1 MKTTTQLVFDHHGRD
16 YGQVEI
22 RVTIGRK
29 VRYFATGVRCNRAD
43 FVAGKV
49 VNVLGANEL
58 NERLAMLYGRV
69 CQEVNAALENNA
81 AVAIE
86 DIRRKIWRVMEDH
99 SGEPVV
105 IDWINSQLPL
115 LNVSAGT
122 MKHYKP
128 LINRLEA
135 FGEIRQWRDI
145 TMESITRF
153 DAFLHGVK
161 PALSEA
167 AIYNYHK
174 CFKAMLN
181 RADRFG
187 KIDRNPYERL
197 KGRFSRGE
205 KESVEYL
212 TESELGR
219 LESLELPDGSE
230 MARARDLFVFQAYT
244 GLSYSDA
251 QAFDMDLYKWDGKRW
266 VYVGERIKTGV
277 PFVSILLPSVVEVL
291 KKYDMQVPALDNHV
305 YNRDLKA
312 LGVMAKIKTKMHSHL
327 ARHTFAT
334 MMLRNGAKIEN
345 VSRMLGHTN
354 IRQTMRYAK
363 VLAESVM
370 DDFEMLETKLNK
382 KGSL

>member
-1 MKTTTQLVFDHHGRD
+1 MKTTTQLVFDHHGRE

-29 VRYFATGVRCNRAD
+29 VSYFSTGVKCYRSD
-43 FVAGKV
+43 FVAGKI
-49 VNVLGANEL
+49 VNALGAKEL

-69 CQEVNAALENNA
+69 CEEVNSALADN
-81 AVAIE
+81 VSVDIE
-86 DIRRKIWRVMEDH
+86 DIRRKIWRVMEDN
-99 SGEPVV
+99 SGDPVV
-105 IDWINSQLPL
+105 IEWIADQLPL

-122 MKHYKP
+122 LKHYKP
-128 LINRLEA
+128 LIHRLEA
-135 FGEIRQWRDI
+135 FGEIRQWRDV
-145 TMESITRF
+145 TMENITRF
-153 DAFLHGVK
+153 DAFLHTVK
-161 PALSEA
+161 PGLSDA

-174 CFKAMLN
+174 CFKALLN

-187 KIDRNPYERL
+187 KIGRNPYERL
-197 KGRFSRGE
+197 RGKFARGE
-205 KESVEYL
+205 KENVEYL
-212 TESELGR
+212 TDSELGR
-219 LESLELPDGSE
+219 LEGLELPDGSE

-291 KKYDMQVPALDNHV
+291 KKYEMQVPLIDNHV
-305 YNRDLKA
+305 YNRNLKA

-370 DDFEMLETKLNK
+370 DDFEMLESKLNK